1 MNRGC
6 TYTETVG
13 PKEAGRGLSQHLAG
27 RYTHSSGAQWD
38 DRIREGLVQ
47 VDGASALTG
56 DVLRKG
62 QVVTWERPP
71 WIEPEAPL
79 GCAVLFEDEDLVVVA
94 KPSGLPTLPGG
105 DFQDHTL
112 LALVRRRHPEASPIH
127 RLGRFTSG
135 LVLFSRTA
143 ASCNALCAV
152 FREREVEKVY
162 RALLSGEPA
171 ENAFTVEA
179 PIGPVPHAWL
189 GTVHAASPKG
199 RTAQSDVRILERRGD
214 SSLAEVTIHS
224 GRPHQIRIHAAAC
237 GHPLVG
243 DPLYAA
249 GGLPILDTRALPGD
263 GGYHLHAWRLAFEH
277 PRTGVRLDITCQP
290 PEPLRYSHT

>member
-1 MNRGC
+1 MNQGY

-13 PKEAGRGLSQHLAG
+13 PKEAGRALLQHLAG
-27 RYTHSSGAQWD
+27 RYTHSSESQWR
-38 DRIREGLVQ
+38 DRIRAGLVR
-47 VDGASALTG
+47 VEGVRALA
-56 DVLRKG
+56 DDLLRPG

-71 WIEPEAPL
+71 WEEPEAPL
-79 GCAVLFEDEDLVVVA
+79 GCAVLFEDDDLVVVA

-135 LVLFSRTA
+135 LVLFSRTP
-143 ASCNALCAV
+143 ASCDALCEV
-152 FREREVEKVY
+152 FRERHVEKVY
-162 RALLSGEPA
+162 RALLSGEPR
-171 ENAFTVEA
+171 EDAFTVDI
-179 PIGPVPHAWL
+179 PIGPMPHALL
-189 GTVHAASPKG
+189 GTVHAASATG
-199 RTAQSDVRILERRGD
+199 RTARSDVRILDRRGA

-249 GGLPILDTRALPGD
+249 GGLPIVDTHALPGD
-263 GGYHLHAWRLAFEH
+263 GGYALHAWRLAFAH
-277 PRTGVRLDITCQP
+277 PRTGERLDLTCQP
-290 PEPLRYSHT
+290 PPLLR